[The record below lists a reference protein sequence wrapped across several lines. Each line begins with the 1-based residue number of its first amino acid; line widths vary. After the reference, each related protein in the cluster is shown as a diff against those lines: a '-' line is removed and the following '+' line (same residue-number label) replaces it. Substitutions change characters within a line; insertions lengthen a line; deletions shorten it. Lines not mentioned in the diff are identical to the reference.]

1 MQSRILMRKSTFVAL
16 PMLVLAG
23 AFLESGGITQE
34 NSPAAAPAPAAKSTL
49 RDVVLPVT
57 VRDKKGALV
66 NDLSKNDLIL
76 SQDGRPQTI
85 KSFSREAT
93 QPMRIGLLVD

>member
-1 MQSRILMRKSTFVAL
+1 MQSRILMRKSSLFAL
-16 PMLVLAG
+16 SILVLAG
-23 AFLESGGITQE
+23 AFLASGGMTQE
-34 NSPAAAPAPAAKSTL
+34 SAPAPAPSAKATL

-85 KSFSREAT
+85 KSFSRET
-93 QPMRIGLLVD
+93 SQPVRIGLLV